1 MMLRRQSIAFN
12 AFIRK
17 EESSQVND
25 LNFHLKKLENEQ
37 EIKPKTDRRKDIIKV
52 REKNQSNQS
61 RKTIE
66 TTNEIIFKK
75 Y

>member
-1 MMLRRQSIAFN
+1 MLRRQSIAFN

-37 EIKPKTDRRKDIIKV
+37 EIKPKTNRRKDIIKV
-52 REKNQSNQS
+52 REKNQ
-61 RKTIE
+61 
-66 TTNEIIFKK
+66 
-75 Y
+75 